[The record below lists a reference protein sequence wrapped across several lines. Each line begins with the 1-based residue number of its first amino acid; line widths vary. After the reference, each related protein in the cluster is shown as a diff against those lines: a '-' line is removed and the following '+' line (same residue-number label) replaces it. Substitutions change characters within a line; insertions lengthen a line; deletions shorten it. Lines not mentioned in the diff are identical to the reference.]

1 MVYNQNKQQQ
11 QQTKTKTKKNNIKTK
26 KKNKKNKQA
35 ASKVRKLLWKRMIE
49 GMKRVFLNL
58 RRMGF
63 EPYVIKLQWAWRK
76 RLFQRNE
83 CCRTIQCAWRR
94 HVAVQLSKA
103 RRKNIYLNAK
113 LFFSSIVLPPYVKRI
128 NAVVPIQRVWRKRL
142 VTKKNAAL
150 YIWYGWWLPTSKYI
164 DFRRSMVSE

>member
-1 MVYNQNKQQQ
+1 MYNAYMKLKRSVEKWHADQLRRRM
-11 QQTKTKTKKNNIKTK
+11 
-26 KKNKKNKQA
+26 A

-83 CCRTIQCAWRR
+83 CSRTIQCAWRR
-94 HVAVQLSKA
+94 HVAVKLSKT
-103 RRKNIYLNAK
+103 RRKNIHLNAK

-142 VTKKNAAL
+142 VTKKKCCFVYLVRVVVA
-150 YIWYGWWLPTSKYI
+150 Y
-164 DFRRSMVSE
+164 F

>member
-1 MVYNQNKQQQ
+1 
-11 QQTKTKTKKNNIKTK
+11 
-26 KKNKKNKQA
+26 
-35 ASKVRKLLWKRMIE
+35 
-49 GMKRVFLNL
+49 MKRVFLNL

-83 CCRTIQCAWRR
+83 CSRTIQCAWRR
-94 HVAVQLSKA
+94 HVAVKLSQT
-103 RRKNIYLNAK
+103 RRKNIHLNAK
-113 LFFSSIVLPPYVKRI
+113 LFFSTIVLPPYVKRI

-142 VTKKNAAL
+142 VTRKNAAL

-164 DFRRSMVSE
+164 DFRRSMVSEMTTNKKKLEEKKKEKNKP